1 MNPANLQLEG
11 LIMACAALNRTL
23 VEKGILTPQ
32 EIDTALRRAESR
44 ITSGD
49 RFHDEDIRLAN
60 RDAMCFPI
68 RMLLLANGSEDCAA
82 AGFSELARQVG
93 LTKQPFNDQR

>member
-11 LIMACAALNRTL
+11 LIMACAAVNRLL
-23 VEKGILTPQ
+23 VEKGLLTAQ
-32 EIDTALRRAESR
+32 EVETALKRAEAR
-44 ITSGD
+44 ITSDD

-68 RMLLLANGSEDCAA
+68 RMLLLANGDEDCAA

>member
-11 LIMACAALNRTL
+11 LLMACAALNRLL
-23 VEKGILTPQ
+23 VEKGLVSAH
-32 EIDTALRRAESR
+32 EIDTALRRAEAR
-44 ITSGD
+44 ITSDD
-49 RFHDEDIRLAN
+49 RFLDAEIRLAN

-68 RMLLLANGSEDCAA
+68 RVLLLANGDEDCAA
-82 AGFSELARQVG
+82 AGFSALARQVG